1 MCEGLTILGRICQVK
16 EYELIVSLP
25 GGLNGQLT
33 APNISKSYNDLLIS
47 IVKGEENQ
55 LSQYK
60 PLTELY
66 GIGEYVVCY
75 IQTTQADGKWNIRLS
90 LESHLINQNVDI
102 NYLVVGTRLVCSVS
116 SVEDHGYIVDT
127 GIPNVRAFIS
137 NKDVDA
143 DTKYCKYR

>member
-1 MCEGLTILGRICQVK
+1 MK
-16 EYELIVSLP
+16 
-25 GGLNGQLT
+25 
-33 APNISKSYNDLLIS
+33 APNISKSYNDLL
-47 IVKGEENQ
+47 VNLVRGELNH
-55 LSQYK
+55 LSQYE

-66 GIGEYVVCY
+66 SVGEYVVCY
-75 IQTTQADGKWNIRLS
+75 VQSTQANGKWNIQLS

-102 NYLVVGTRLVCSVS
+102 NYLVIGTRLVCSVS

-143 DTKYCKYR
+143 DKKYCKYY